1 MDNRTLEQ
9 KMIDRYKDQ
18 SLTAS
23 ERAITKAWLVKNNAF
38 DIDPGYE
45 SSRPRQPTKKKYDWG
60 DPVKPKPTTTD
71 HQQTAQ
77 RAQYDASNIARKIIH
92 EQVRE
97 RIRNEYKNYQQPP
110 KTVEVNTTT
119 TGQGGGM
126 CFFVFIMAVL
136 FIIKY
141 FFYG

>member
-23 ERAITKAWLVKNNAF
+23 ERAITKAWLVKNNVF
-38 DIDPGYE
+38 DINPGYE
-45 SSRPRQPTKKKYDWG
+45 SSRPRQPAKQKYDWG

-71 HQQTAQ
+71 HQQDVK
-77 RAQYDASNIARKIIH
+77 RAQYDAANKARKIIH

-97 RIRNEYKNYQQPP
+97 RIRNEYRNYQHP
-110 KTVEVNTTT
+110 KTVEVNSTT

-126 CFFVFIMAVL
+126 CLFFMIMAVL
-136 FIIKY
+136 FTLKY
-141 FFYG
+141 IFYG